1 MVLQDKYKRAT
12 SSRYRATHGG
22 IQSNRQKAKSDIN
35 QHKEDFPDLPQTTL
49 QTDTEIPP
57 SESDPDHSFARRQL
71 ASNADR
77 YLEPEPDPNLEPE
90 PEIDLTEFIEKHKT
104 RITEE
109 ERNGGRGSEK
119 EEEDIDESFND
130 LYRHSSSLRHQNNSK
145 NGNKPTKVFIEDPNY
160 QLQLE
165 ELDNE
170 RKKADATRDLIA
182 RFSGHKL
189 DPSRSKVPPTRNDP
203 IPSKTTGTSNELVL
217 PLDDQDFLD
226 EVLNDSSG
234 TYGKSKRT

>member
-1 MVLQDKYKRAT
+1 MSVSLRALPNAWPNAYAIMT
-12 SSRYRATHGG
+12 ITLFD
-22 IQSNRQKAKSDIN
+22 RQKAKSDIN

-77 YLEPEPDPNLEPE
+77 YLEPEPDPNL
-90 PEIDLTEFIEKHKT
+90 
-104 RITEE
+104 
-109 ERNGGRGSEK
+109 
-119 EEEDIDESFND
+119 
-130 LYRHSSSLRHQNNSK
+130 
-145 NGNKPTKVFIEDPNY
+145 VFIEDPNY

-170 RKKADATRDLIA
+170 RKKADATRAVINSILVVRRYLLLAMI
-182 RFSGHKL
+182 RYPLKQPVL
-189 DPSRSKVPPTRNDP
+189 
-203 IPSKTTGTSNELVL
+203 SNELVL
-217 PLDDQDFLD
+217 LDISILRLIFALTLNSWDHVCIVDDQDFLD